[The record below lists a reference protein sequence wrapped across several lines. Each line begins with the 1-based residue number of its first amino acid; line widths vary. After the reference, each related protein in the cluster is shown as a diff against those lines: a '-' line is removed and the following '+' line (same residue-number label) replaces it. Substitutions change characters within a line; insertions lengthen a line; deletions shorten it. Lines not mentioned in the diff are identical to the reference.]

1 MDKIRNI
8 YTGQILLKLEGV
20 GQFKSESKSVSKI
33 TVGLENKFLA
43 KNISTIIGRF
53 ESYLLTTLSYLPVSA
68 KDSCKT
74 LLC

>member
-1 MDKIRNI
+1 M
-8 YTGQILLKLEGV
+8 

-43 KNISTIIGRF
+43 KNISTITGRF
-53 ESYLLTTLSYLPVSA
+53 EFYLLLTTLSYLSA

>member
-43 KNISTIIGRF
+43 ENISTIIGRF
-53 ESYLLTTLSYLPVSA
+53 EFYLLLTTFSYLSA
-68 KDSCKT
+68 KESCKT

>member
-20 GQFKSESKSVSKI
+20 GQFKSESKFVSKI

-53 ESYLLTTLSYLPVSA
+53 ESYLLTTLSYLSA